1 MKQNNLIQK
10 WAKDLNRH
18 FSKEDIKTAS
28 KYMKRCS
35 ISLGISKMQIITM
48 NTMRHHLTPI
58 RMTTIKKPENA
69 KWEDM
74 EKLEPYA
81 PWVRM

>member
-1 MKQNNLIQK
+1 
-10 WAKDLNRH
+10 
-18 FSKEDIKTAS
+18 
-28 KYMKRCS
+28 
-35 ISLGISKMQIITM
+35 M